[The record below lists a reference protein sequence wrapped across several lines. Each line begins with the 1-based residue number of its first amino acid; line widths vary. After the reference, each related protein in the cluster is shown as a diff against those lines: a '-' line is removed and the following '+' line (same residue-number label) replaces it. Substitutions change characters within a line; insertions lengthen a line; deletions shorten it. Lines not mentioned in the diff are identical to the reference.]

1 LALRSDPEDEMI
13 KISVTQP
20 SFPTDA
26 AEQAALCL
34 NEARIR
40 HLSDGDRIFFLYS
53 TQFERGCTSLQ
64 EAGFKISLHAG

>member
-1 LALRSDPEDEMI
+1 MI
-13 KISVTQP
+13 KISVAHS

-26 AEQAALCL
+26 TATEQAALCL

-53 TQFERGCTSLQ
+53 TQFERGCKSLH